1 VVVVGVIL
9 MQVSKPTLD
18 FSLKKNDDNI
28 TIINNNRTMKDT
40 QGELKVTV
48 MHPLIISIYTIEE

>member
-1 VVVVGVIL
+1 

>member
-1 VVVVGVIL
+1 

-18 FSLKKNDDNI
+18 FSLKKNDGNI

-48 MHPLIISIYTIEE
+48 IHPPNNIYLYYRGIGGA